1 VGTQGGLRCTF
12 GNWACTAGCVALGQT
27 SGEGRVLNS
36 DIYQPFLQA
45 CVTMRG
51 SAGALNHL
59 FLLTTSALFFPL
71 DAILE
76 RLFVRLVKNKNEK
89 AIFHL
94 CSPRVPVIPLVEV
107 PAHVERMAVHVQ
119 MSS

>member
-1 VGTQGGLRCTF
+1 ML
-12 GNWACTAGCVALGQT
+12 
-27 SGEGRVLNS
+27 
-36 DIYQPFLQA
+36 
-45 CVTMRG
+45 G

-76 RLFVRLVKNKNEK
+76 MLFVRLVKKNNKE
-89 AIFHL
+89 AFSHL
-94 CSPRVPVIPLVEV
+94 CFPRVPVILLAEV
-107 PAHVERMAVHVQ
+107 LAPVERTAVHVQ